1 MALMLASGTS
11 GNGIKAAVPSISADE
26 TCHASMFTFAT
37 NQLYSSPADNDEF
50 VLERAKVFLELL
62 KTCYHKTLSNIAS
75 LASSIRGSALS
86 RSAK

>member
-1 MALMLASGTS
+1 M
-11 GNGIKAAVPSISADE
+11 I
-26 TCHASMFTFAT
+26 TFAT
-37 NQLYSSPADNDEF
+37 NQLYSCPADNDEF
-50 VLERAKVFLELL
+50 VLERAKVFFELL